1 MSLYVLY
8 GQKKIKMPMKIK
20 ICGMK
25 FPENIREIASLQPD
39 YLGFIFY
46 DASPRNCVNALPDIP
61 KQIKKVGV
69 FVNADWEAIT
79 KKAENYQLDAIQLH
93 GSESVEFCA
102 NIQKLGIE
110 VFKVFSVDD
119 TFDFQQILQYE
130 NVCDYF
136 LFDTKGKHHGGNG
149 FTFDWDILKN
159 YPSEKPYFLSGG
171 IGINE
176 LEALKDFLK
185 TEVGQKCYAI
195 DVNSKFEIDAG
206 LKDVEKCKVLIDD
219 LRLTNFDRRSD

>member
-1 MSLYVLY
+1 
-8 GQKKIKMPMKIK
+8 
-20 ICGMK
+20 MK

-46 DASPRNCVNALPDIP
+46 EASPRNCVHALPEIP

-69 FVNADWEAIT
+69 FVNADGDTIT
-79 KKAENYQLDAIQLH
+79 KKVTEYQLDAIQLH

-119 TFDFQQILQYE
+119 TFDFQQILPYE

-149 FTFDWDILKN
+149 YTFNWKVLEK
-159 YPSEKPYFLSGG
+159 YPSEKPFILSGG
-171 IGINE
+171 IGLEE
-176 LEALKDFLK
+176 LASVQQFLK
-185 TEVGQKCYAI
+185 THIGQKCYAI
-195 DVNSKFEIDAG
+195 DVNSKFEIEAG
-206 LKDVEKCKVLIDD
+206 WKNEPECKKLITD
-219 LRLTNFDRRSD
+219 LRLTNFNSKSE